1 MKMYLIKHND
11 QAEVVF
17 TWEEAYNAY
26 AAKVNELNIG
36 DYAEWTITDSD
47 MNLTAKHNGH
57 IVELFCYIDKP

>member
-17 TWEEAYNAY
+17 TWEQAYNAY

-36 DYAEWTITDSD
+36 DFAEWTNASD
-47 MNLTAKHNGH
+47 MNLTAKNNGH
-57 IVELFCYIDKP
+57 IVELFCYIDNQ

>member
-11 QAEVVF
+11 EAEVVF
-17 TWEEAYNAY
+17 TWQEAYNAY
-26 AAKVNELNIG
+26 AAKVNELNIA
-36 DYAEWTITDSD
+36 DFAEWPIAGN